1 MRGSKEDRQQE
12 EDKGQGV
19 NGKIQWTE
27 RTKRDE
33 VKGEEMEGKEQR
45 TEDKGQ
51 GTDDNNERIEDKG
64 YGMIDKGKRSE
75 DKEEKGGWQKKHGS
89 KVQKTEKKE
98 LTVEW
103 RAKKRRTCD
112 SVWKIEEGN
121 TKDKECRTK
130 DQGQGKRKLNRGL
143 KTKNKKDINGGQRT
157 GLDGIYEAHAVCA
170 ASQAATASAC

>member
-1 MRGSKEDRQQE
+1 MAKETWEQS
-12 EDKGQGV
+12 
-19 NGKIQWTE
+19 TE
-27 RTKRDE
+27 NREKRTYSR
-33 VKGEEMEGKEQR
+33 MEG
-45 TEDKGQ
+45 
-51 GTDDNNERIEDKG
+51 
-64 YGMIDKGKRSE
+64 
-75 DKEEKGGWQKKHGS
+75 
-89 KVQKTEKKE
+89 
-98 LTVEW
+98 
-103 RAKKRRTCD
+103 KKRRTCD